1 MSCGRPVA
9 EICGADRQTA
19 ERELRNRNI
28 QTLGALIRDLDVS
41 VSTRWRAAHD
51 VILSAPAF
59 RADED
64 LQQIE
69 TIDILG
75 VWDDYSRQLEAEH
88 ETESRRLK
96 VEQARKARKAREGFV
111 ALLHELKADGT
122 MTRRT
127 KWKEIYPKI
136 REDERYLNLLGM
148 TGSSP
153 LDLWMDMADDL
164 AEESERAAEKVE
176 KGLKGIE
183 KEIKLDT
190 AEEEYNSWI
199 KEAGL
204 ESQIEERLRKDV
216 YDLVSPVSCDISGY
230 GYLTARYTAV

>member
-1 MSCGRPVA
+1 M
-9 EICGADRQTA
+9 
-19 ERELRNRNI
+19 
-28 QTLGALIRDLDVS
+28 
-41 VSTRWRAAHD
+41 
-51 VILSAPAF
+51 
-59 RADED
+59 
-64 LQQIE
+64 QQIE

-96 VEQARKARKAREGFV
+96 TEQVRKARKAREGLV

-122 MTRRT
+122 LKRTT
-127 KWKEIYPKI
+127 KWKEVYPKF
-136 REDERYLNLLGM
+136 RDDQRYTDLLGLN
-148 TGSSP
+148 GSSP
-153 LDLWMDMADDL
+153 LDLWMDMVDDL

-190 AEEEYNSWI
+190 TEEEYAGWI

-204 ESQIEERLRKDV
+204 ESQLEERLRKDV
-216 YDLVSPVSCDISGY
+216 FDLVCKALQHSSGREHVK
-230 GYLTARYTAV
+230 LTR